1 MGRETF
7 SIWLHKSKPKC
18 QLWHPLML
26 PASANSLLSPLGFQL
41 HSPGT
46 YLFCYFLPTS
56 AWPYAWILFLFNF
69 MYSCIYCLFSVVPGL
84 GCSSGCSLLG
94 ASKGYSP
101 VAGHGLLTAVT
112 SPVVEHGLEGMWD
125 SVVVAL
131 GLYSTGLSAL
141 WRAGFSQ
148 PRDWTLVSCTGRW
161 ILNHWVTKE
170 APCAWTLGKAA

>member
-1 MGRETF
+1 
-7 SIWLHKSKPKC
+7 
-18 QLWHPLML
+18 ML

-46 YLFCYFLPTS
+46 YLFCYFLPPS

-112 SPVVEHGLEGMWD
+112 SPVVEHGLEGVRLQYLRRVG
-125 SVVVAL
+125 SVVVGH
-131 GLYSTGLSAL
+131 GLNFSEARGIFLAQGSNL
-141 WRAGFSQ
+141 CPLHWRMNS
-148 PRDWTLVSCTGRW
+148 
-161 ILNHWVTKE
+161 
-170 APCAWTLGKAA
+170 